1 MHSRDGLKF
10 CIMKTK
16 NVVQLFL
23 VLNIWLCVTSL
34 LMVVATALS
43 LSVPLSTVGPT
54 AVLPALLFYFIY
66 VEDRRRISDEDRIN
80 QPYRTQLVRR
90 YRRPLLASELIALA
104 GYQLLLTVAIRSQPE
119 VSALA
124 FLLGQLPFVVLA
136 SYDSIKRFPSF
147 DSIAVGGTWA
157 FVTVFSVLLPAGLP
171 LSVEAVTVFLTWVLI
186 VFAGVE
192 SRNLQDVE
200 GDAQTDKT
208 TLAAHLGPTA
218 TTAMVVVLKAVG
230 VVTFWYLSG
239 PVVAGIVIAYL
250 LTLRAFRVLTRRQLS
265 RGNDRHR
272 AVSAS

>member
-1 MHSRDGLKF
+1 
-10 CIMKTK
+10 MKTK

-34 LMVVATALS
+34 LMVVATAIS

-66 VEDRRRISDEDRIN
+66 VEDRRRVSDEDRIN

-90 YRRPLLASELIALA
+90 YRRPLLASELIALT
-104 GYQLLLTVAIRSQPE
+104 GYQLLLIAAIRSQPE
-119 VSALA
+119 VSTLA

-157 FVTVFSVLLPAGLP
+157 FVIVFSVLLPAGLS
-171 LSVEAVTVFLTWVLI
+171 LSGEAVIVFLTWVLI

-192 SRNLQDVE
+192 SRNLQDIE
-200 GDAQTDKT
+200 GDEQADKT
-208 TLAAHLGPTA
+208 TLAAHLGPAA
-218 TTAMVVVLKAVG
+218 TKSMAVVSKAAG
-230 VVTFWYLSG
+230 VVIFWNLSG
-239 PVVAGIVIAYL
+239 HTVAGIVIMYL
-250 LTLRAFRVLTRRQLS
+250 LILRAFRVLTRRQLS
-265 RGNDRHR
+265 RGNDRYR
-272 AVSAS
+272 AFSAS